1 MLTLWFAHGHGK
13 FWPVNGKVD
22 LTIKRSD
29 TSLLEPT
36 VKTQKKVL
44 DTVLEDREDIDY
56 YEGMN
61 EKKTSVTIVRVA
73 WTIHLVLNTQP
84 RGLSWN
90 IDRLV

>member
-1 MLTLWFAHGHGK
+1 MLTLWFAHGHEN
-13 FWPVNGKVD
+13 FWPVNGNVD

-56 YEGMN
+56 YEGMI
-61 EKKTSVTIVRVA
+61 EKDICCHS
-73 WTIHLVLNTQP
+73 
-84 RGLSWN
+84 
-90 IDRLV
+90 

>member
-1 MLTLWFAHGHGK
+1 MIWSWEF
-13 FWPVNGKVD
+13 FWPVNEKVD

-56 YEGMN
+56 YEGMI
-61 EKKTSVTIVRVA
+61 EKDEFDAITRASRTDPVLSQG
-73 WTIHLVLNTQP
+73 HLSLFKIGWS
-84 RGLSWN
+84 GLMQMK
-90 IDRLV
+90 I

>member
-1 MLTLWFAHGHGK
+1 MVMRN
-13 FWPVNGKVD
+13 WPVNGKVD

-56 YEGMN
+56 YEGMI
-61 EKKTSVTIVRVA
+61 EKDIFCHS
-73 WTIHLVLNTQP
+73 
-84 RGLSWN
+84 
-90 IDRLV
+90 

>member
-1 MLTLWFAHGHGK
+1 MLTLWFAHGHEN

-56 YEGMN
+56 YEGMI
-61 EKKTSVTIVRVA
+61 EKAHDFV
-73 WTIHLVLNTQP
+73 VL
-84 RGLSWN
+84 SF
-90 IDRLV
+90 

>member
-1 MLTLWFAHGHGK
+1 MK
-13 FWPVNGKVD
+13 ID

-56 YEGMN
+56 YEGMI
-61 EKKTSVTIVRVA
+61 EKCTTLCS
-73 WTIHLVLNTQP
+73 
-84 RGLSWN
+84 
-90 IDRLV
+90 DR

>member
-1 MLTLWFAHGHGK
+1 MLLVTK
-13 FWPVNGKVD
+13 SWPVNGKVD

-56 YEGMN
+56 YEGMI
-61 EKKTSVTIVRVA
+61 EKDTFFAITRA
-73 WTIHLVLNTQP
+73 P
-84 RGLSWN
+84 
-90 IDRLV
+90 

>member
-1 MLTLWFAHGHGK
+1 MLTLWFAHGHAN

-56 YEGMN
+56 YEGMI
-61 EKKTSVTIVRVA
+61 EKDICCHS
-73 WTIHLVLNTQP
+73 
-84 RGLSWN
+84 
-90 IDRLV
+90 

>member
-1 MLTLWFAHGHGK
+1 MLTLWFAHGNAN

-56 YEGMN
+56 YEGMI
-61 EKKTSVTIVRVA
+61 ERDIC
-73 WTIHLVLNTQP
+73 WH
-84 RGLSWN
+84 G
-90 IDRLV
+90 